1 MSKYRK
7 LNIILTKEERSE
19 LESVVRK
26 GNSGAMEIRRA
37 NVLLMADRG
46 EGHERVKDV
55 DIAKALGITI
65 QAIHDIKVRFLERKG
80 GEERIRSRESVERSG
95 RHRQSRQRSRVMLQ
109 PG

>member
-55 DIAKALGITI
+55 DIAKALGIRYRPSMI
-65 QAIHDIKVRFLERKG
+65 
-80 GEERIRSRESVERSG
+80 SR
-95 RHRQSRQRSRVMLQ
+95 
-109 PG
+109 